1 MNKET
6 FVFLLEAFSSFCTNL
21 GIALGKIAEEEKAT
35 QKADSVVS
43 PTPPEAREEQV
54 TAVEEPKEP
63 EEEKPET
70 AERKE
75 LSFQDFRTEMTN
87 VTKRGKGDIVQKVLA
102 DFGVKKLS
110 EVKKE
115 DYDDVLTRVL
125 YFAGELEVVDA

>member
-6 FVFLLEAFSSFCTNL
+6 FVFLLETFSSFCTNL
-21 GIALGKIAEEEKAT
+21 GIALGKIAEEEKKVSTAPQAPPET
-35 QKADSVVS
+35 REELEPMPQKA
-43 PTPPEAREEQV
+43 EE
-54 TAVEEPKEP
+54 TKEKAETVEK
-63 EEEKPET
+63 
-70 AERKE
+70 KE
-75 LSFQDFRTEMTN
+75 LSFQDFRTEMTD

>member
-6 FVFLLEAFSSFCTNL
+6 FLFLLETFSSFCTNL
-21 GIALGKIAEEEKAT
+21 GVALGKIAEEEK
-35 QKADSVVS
+35 KVS
-43 PTPPEAREEQV
+43 TAPQAPPETREEQ
-54 TAVEEPKEP
+54 TPMPQKAEETKEKAETVEK
-63 EEEKPET
+63 
-70 AERKE
+70 KE
-75 LSFQDFRTEMTN
+75 LSFQDFRTEMTD

>member
-6 FVFLLEAFSSFCTNL
+6 FVFLLETFSSFCTNL
-21 GIALGKIAEEEKAT
+21 GIALGKIAEDEKKCSRAP
-35 QKADSVVS
+35 QA
-43 PTPPEAREEQV
+43 PPETREEQAP
-54 TAVEEPKEP
+54 TPQETEEKKP
-63 EEEKPET
+63 EEVEK
-70 AERKE
+70 KE

-115 DYDDVLTRVL
+115 DYDDVLARVL

>member
-6 FVFLLEAFSSFCTNL
+6 FVFLLETFSSFCTNL
-21 GIALGKIAEEEKAT
+21 GIALGKIAEDEKKCSRAPKAPPETQEEQAPTLQKPQETEEK
-35 QKADSVVS
+35 K
-43 PTPPEAREEQV
+43 
-54 TAVEEPKEP
+54 P
-63 EEEKPET
+63 EEAEK
-70 AERKE
+70 KE

>member
-6 FVFLLEAFSSFCTNL
+6 FLFLLETFSSFCTNL
-21 GIALGKIAEEEKAT
+21 GVALGKIAEEEKRVSTAPQAPPET
-35 QKADSVVS
+35 GKEQTPTPQKA
-43 PTPPEAREEQV
+43 EE
-54 TAVEEPKEP
+54 TKEKTETVEK
-63 EEEKPET
+63 
-70 AERKE
+70 KE
-75 LSFQDFRTEMTN
+75 LSFQDFRTEMTD